1 MLTCA
6 PLTTSQVN
14 EADLAYLLPGLAT
27 IFQLPQAELQQ
38 SSRKWLSML
47 PMENDNIQVCQAMLG
62 TY

>member
-1 MLTCA
+1 MKGSHWQQKGVLTCA

-38 SSRKWLSML
+38 SITTWLGIMA
-47 PMENDNIQVCQAMLG
+47 VKTG
-62 TY
+62 